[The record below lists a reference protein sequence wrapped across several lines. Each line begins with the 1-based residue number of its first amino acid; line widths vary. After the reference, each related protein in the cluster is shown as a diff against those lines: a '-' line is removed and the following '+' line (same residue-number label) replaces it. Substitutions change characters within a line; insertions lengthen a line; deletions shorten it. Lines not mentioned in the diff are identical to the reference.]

1 MLPTLQQAVRKRKN
15 QRQLFVSDAL
25 WRHYCCLFNFDPET
39 EKVQFAVLMLFL
51 IYRMIFN
58 LIE

>member
-1 MLPTLQQAVRKRKN
+1 MLPTLQQAVRKQKN

-25 WRHYCCLFNFDPET
+25 WRHYCWLFNFDP
-39 EKVQFAVLMLFL
+39 EKVQFAVLILFL